1 MHCRAFNAWLV
12 LLVAYSA
19 WIVHVAA
26 KLQYPSLSLLSS
38 LPCVAEGICSVPE
51 QHSSGS
57 VLNVQG
63 IQQHRGN

>member
-1 MHCRAFNAWLV
+1 MGSV

-26 KLQYPSLSLLSS
+26 KLQYPSLSLPSS

-51 QHSSGS
+51 QHNSGS
-57 VLNVQG
+57 VFYVQG

>member
-1 MHCRAFNAWLV
+1 MV
-12 LLVAYSA
+12 GPVIVAYSA
-19 WIVHVAA
+19 RVVHVTA
-26 KLQYPSLSLLSS
+26 KLQYPSLSLPSS